1 MKITAKVQFSSIF
14 VDGVK
19 LTDEKDIANG
29 FYVFFT
35 SADIQPTV
43 RPPEPAPQPNIPIF
57 NCANVPIT
65 SEEITNVVNDL
76 KGKKS
81 EDLNGISIIPIFK
94 NGDPLYALTI
104 IVPYRY
110 YCKCL
115 LKSA

>member
-29 FYVFFT
+29 FTVFVT
-35 SADIQPTV
+35 SVAESISADIQPTV

-65 SEEITNVVNDL
+65 SEEITNVVTDL

-81 EDLNGISIIPIFK
+81 EDLNGIPIIPIFK
-94 NGDPLYALTI
+94 NGDPLCFDN
-104 IVPYRY
+104 
-110 YCKCL
+110 YCFISL
-115 LKSA
+115 LL